1 MDSNEEPIQ
10 EIIENVLIFTR
21 YLYSKI
27 HVKQSLLLSLLDK
40 NYNECLFWIY
50 ELYFSGF
57 QQECYEYIFTIY
69 DEIYKKTNPNLL
81 KFLEKTYDEWEETP
95 EKHWLIGTIVGTLC
109 FCDYNLEEFIWS
121 YFQITCHQIPLEEKK
136 KTLIIRLKEEDMIQ
150 FSNKPIIVPSWKYL
164 KSVCYFPLRTETNRL
179 FKNNVENIRHQL
191 HNHWLY
197 YASFSPVWM
206 NRIQEFHGWVDEDFM
221 KIVFENEA
229 FEEEF
234 YNNWGLEP
242 DEQSLEIQNIIL
254 GDTKEQLGIKDFCE
268 KYGCIIPTK
277 KIKMKPKSANKV

>member
-1 MDSNEEPIQ
+1 
-10 EIIENVLIFTR
+10 
-21 YLYSKI
+21 
-27 HVKQSLLLSLLDK
+27 
-40 NYNECLFWIY
+40 LFWIY

-150 FSNKPIIVPSWKYL
+150 FSNKPITVPSWKYL

-179 FKNNVENIRHQL
+179 FKNNMENIRHQL

-234 YNNWGLEP
+234 YNNWGVEP

-254 GDTKEQLGIKDFCE
+254 GDTKEQMGIKDFCE
-268 KYGCIIPTK
+268 KYGCVIPTK